1 MNDQDRVI
9 KRQELYKMMGVTSET
24 LRTWIKKGKLPK
36 ADIEI
41 SQRTV
46 AWRLST
52 LQAAGIKLL

>member
-24 LRTWIKKGKLPK
+24 LRTWIKQGKLPK
-36 ADIEI
+36 ADIAL